1 MNTDVTHIAERLS
14 AISRSQFIDLPAPQ
28 KSLLVVTTQNRYS
41 AKAESAQ
48 VQYRRQHNDY
58 VVIAISNANR
68 AKPSWFLNL
77 KEGPIVELKVGGA
90 RFNAKATTPTG
101 RARLSLLPLME
112 EISGCSQ
119 HKIPRDIT
127 IVVLSPMC

>member
-48 VQYRRQHNDY
+48 VQYRRRHNDY
-58 VVIAISNANR
+58 VVATRPANR
-68 AKPSWFLNL
+68 TKPSWLLNF

-90 RFNAKATTPTG
+90 RFTAKTTTPTG
-101 RARLSLLPLME
+101 RARLSLLPIME
-112 EISGCSQ
+112 EITGSSQ
-119 HKIPRDIT
+119 YRIPRDIT

>member
-14 AISRSQFIDLPAPQ
+14 AISRSPFIDLPAPQ

-48 VQYRRQHNDY
+48 VQYRRRHNDY
-58 VVIAISNANR
+58 VVVAISHANR

-90 RFNAKATTPTG
+90 RFYAKATTPTG
-101 RARLSLLPLME
+101 RARLSLLSLME
-112 EISGCSQ
+112 DISGCSQ

>member
-14 AISRSQFIDLPAPQ
+14 AISRSQVFELPASQ
-28 KSLLVVTTQNRYS
+28 KSLLVITTQDRYS

-58 VVIAISNANR
+58 VVVAISNANR

-77 KEGPIVELKVGGA
+77 KEGPIVQLKVGGA

-101 RARLSLLPLME
+101 RVRLSLLPLME